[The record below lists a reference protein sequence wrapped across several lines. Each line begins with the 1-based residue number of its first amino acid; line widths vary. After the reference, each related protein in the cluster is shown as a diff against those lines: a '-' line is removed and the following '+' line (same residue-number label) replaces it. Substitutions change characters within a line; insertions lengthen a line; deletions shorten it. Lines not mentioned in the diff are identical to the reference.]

1 MGTNDGPIRP
11 CHIWYDTGVFV
22 DGLVFFSMAYS
33 LHMARRALNK
43 LRGDVQQQIDEV
55 IGPVI
60 YQVMARE
67 YHDSIHR
74 EGLDWIFQEEKLQK
88 YNTLSRCSSCLSSA
102 G

>member
-1 MGTNDGPIRP
+1 
-11 CHIWYDTGVFV
+11 
-22 DGLVFFSMAYS
+22 MAYS

-88 YNTLSRCSSCLSSA
+88 YRGDLTTLSRAVHLSSA

>member
-1 MGTNDGPIRP
+1 MMAR
-11 CHIWYDTGVFV
+11 F
-22 DGLVFFSMAYS
+22 GLVISGMTRVFFSMAYS

-60 YQVMARE
+60 YQVVARE

-88 YNTLSRCSSCLSSA
+88 YRGDLTTLSRAVHRASLQLDEPHQQ
-102 G
+102 